1 MSAAALASTILTF
14 TAIVGVGAVLR
25 GLGILRREDARPINA
40 IIIYVG
46 LPAFIF
52 NAVHGAELRPDLW
65 RVVLIAWLVFG
76 VMLLLGWLAA
86 RALKLPAEM
95 AGGFIIATAL
105 GNTGY
110 IGYPITE
117 AFLGEGS
124 LPQAIFYD
132 VFGTVCAL
140 ALVGLLV
147 AQHYGTNAEARVNPL
162 RELFT
167 FPAVIALLVA
177 LALRPVAIPNLV
189 SGGLGLLASMVAPL
203 IMLSVGLSLRAST
216 MVRTA
221 GPLALLSSLRLLVA
235 PIIAIGLGWLLL
247 GTADTA
253 VRVLALEAGMPAMM
267 LTLVV
272 GERFGLDTDFIASAI
287 FVTTAASA
295 LTLPLLQLA
304 RLPLAAAS
312 PAAGSRD
319 SVARE
324 RGAGATHRGT
334 CRAAVPDALRRL

>member
-1 MSAAALASTILTF
+1 MSAAALATTILTF
-14 TAIVGVGAVLR
+14 TAIVGVGAALR
-25 GLGILRREDARPINA
+25 GFGILRREDARPINA

-46 LPAFIF
+46 LPACIF
-52 NAVHGAELRPDLW
+52 NAVHGARLSPDLW
-65 RVVLIAWLVFG
+65 RVVLIAWIVFG

-86 RALKLPAEM
+86 RALKLPAPM
-95 AGGFIIATAL
+95 AGGFIVATAL

-117 AFLGEGS
+117 AFLGKGN

-140 ALVGLLV
+140 ALIGLLV
-147 AQHYGTNAEARVNPL
+147 AQHFGTNEEARVNPL
-162 RELFT
+162 RELYT

-177 LALRPVAIPNLV
+177 LVLRPVPIPTLV

-221 GPLALLSSLRLLVA
+221 GPLAVLSVLRLVVA
-235 PIIAIGLGWLLL
+235 PIVAIGLGWLLF
-247 GTADTA
+247 GTGDAA

-304 RLPLAAAS
+304 AFR
-312 PAAGSRD
+312 
-319 SVARE
+319 
-324 RGAGATHRGT
+324 
-334 CRAAVPDALRRL
+334 

>member
-14 TAIVGVGAVLR
+14 TAIVGVGAALR

-52 NAVHGAELRPDLW
+52 NAVHGATLRPDLW

-76 VMLLLGWLAA
+76 AMLLLGWLAS

-110 IGYPITE
+110 IGYPVTE
-117 AFLGEGS
+117 AFLGKGN

-147 AQHYGTNAEARVNPL
+147 SQHYGTNAEARVNPF

-167 FPAVIALLVA
+167 FPAVIALLAA
-177 LALRPVAIPNLV
+177 LVLRPVAIPNLV
-189 SGGLGLLASMVAPL
+189 SGGLDLLASMVAPL
-203 IMLSVGLSLRAST
+203 IMLSVGLSLRASA
-216 MVRTA
+216 MVRQA
-221 GPLALLSSLRLLVA
+221 RPLAVLSSLRLLVA
-235 PIIAIGLGWLLL
+235 PMIAIGIGWLLF
-247 GTADTA
+247 GAADA
-253 VRVLALEAGMPAMM
+253 SVMRVLALEAGMPAMM

-295 LTLPLLQLA
+295 VTLPLVQL
-304 RLPLAAAS
+304 LAF
-312 PAAGSRD
+312 R
-319 SVARE
+319 
-324 RGAGATHRGT
+324 
-334 CRAAVPDALRRL
+334 